1 MTDAASGEASPLLI
15 LDPDVVDEMFNL
27 PGRTG
32 PSLLREILA
41 IFLQAEPSRI
51 AGLPRLA
58 ALRQGDEVARQSHQ
72 LAGSCAVLGARDLQ
86 AASLALEN
94 AALAGD
100 WTVANEK
107 LAAVNRAWLRLQ
119 QELANRKLLP
129 A

>member
-1 MTDAASGEASPLLI
+1 MTDAAPGENPPLPI

-51 AGLPRLA
+51 ASLPRLA
-58 ALRQGDEVARQSHQ
+58 ALREGDEVARQAHQ
-72 LAGSCAVLGARDLQ
+72 LAGSCAVLGARELQ

-100 WTVANEK
+100 WTGVGER
-107 LAAVNRAWLRLQ
+107 LAALNRAWARLQ
-119 QELANRKLLP
+119 AEFAHRKLLP